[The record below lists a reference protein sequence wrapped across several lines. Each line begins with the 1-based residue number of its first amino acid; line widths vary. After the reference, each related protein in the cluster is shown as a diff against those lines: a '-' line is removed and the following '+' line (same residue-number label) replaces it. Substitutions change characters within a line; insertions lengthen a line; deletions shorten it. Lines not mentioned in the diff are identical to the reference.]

1 MDGDFWLLSFCHS
14 PPPGFLLFMYCSW
27 AFWRGKLL
35 IPLLI
40 VSCFF
45 LGAAREA
52 DGVFPWCIGD
62 WSLSIDFP
70 FLSFFSLQ
78 KRFLFLVNLSY
89 LLILCLYSTLY
100 IYRISGY

>member
-1 MDGDFWLLSFCHS
+1 MDGDFWLLSFPPTRLLALYVLFLGILERETPYS
-14 PPPGFLLFMYCSW
+14 PAYCILL
-27 AFWRGKLL
+27 
-35 IPLLI
+35 
-40 VSCFF
+40 F

-62 WSLSIDFP
+62 WDLSIDFP